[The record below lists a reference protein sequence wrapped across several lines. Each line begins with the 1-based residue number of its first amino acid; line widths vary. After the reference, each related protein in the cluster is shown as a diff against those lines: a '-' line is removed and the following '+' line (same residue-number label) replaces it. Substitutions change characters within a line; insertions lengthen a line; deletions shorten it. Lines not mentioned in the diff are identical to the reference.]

1 MEQSN
6 LRKFLA
12 LKISAFE
19 SMTTNFQNL
28 EEDNCHWQWMC
39 YETPLRF
46 NISLREIFSKWGSP
60 RVLKKSGKSALMEI
74 IQEFETL
81 LYDDSKN
88 GTRKFE
94 EVFGL
99 RDNGI
104 WITGDIFSEYNC
116 DWQSICYERSLRFNL
131 SLREIFSKSGS
142 PIVMKK
148 YDESAL
154 MQISQD
160 FGTL

>member
-1 MEQSN
+1 
-6 LRKFLA
+6 
-12 LKISAFE
+12 
-19 SMTTNFQNL
+19 MTTNFQNF
-28 EEDNCHWQWMC
+28 EQDNCHWQWMC
-39 YETPLRF
+39 YETPLTF

-81 LYDDSKN
+81 LYDDPKN

-104 WITGDIFSEYNC
+104 WIAGDIFSES
-116 DWQSICYERSLRFNL
+116 WT
-131 SLREIFSKSGS
+131 G
-142 PIVMKK
+142 
-148 YDESAL
+148 
-154 MQISQD
+154 
-160 FGTL
+160 